1 MTPLLTAFA
10 IVALALVW
18 GVLAFNGLVRARNRV
33 DEAWSGVDVQLKR
46 RCDLVPN
53 LVAAVRGY
61 AQHEREVLEAARS
74 IYNGNVRTLGSNL
87 EVLTRRGRLT
97 VAALGGQLERDRGR
111 PVPTLRALCQRQ
123 RRSWPA

>member
-61 AQHEREVLEAARS
+61 AQHEREVLEAVAEARS
-74 IYNGNVRTLGSNL
+74 
-87 EVLTRRGRLT
+87 
-97 VAALGGQLERDRGR
+97 AALGAANRGQRERTESGLSHCSRSYERLRRAIRG
-111 PVPTLRALCQRQ
+111 
-123 RRSWPA
+123 